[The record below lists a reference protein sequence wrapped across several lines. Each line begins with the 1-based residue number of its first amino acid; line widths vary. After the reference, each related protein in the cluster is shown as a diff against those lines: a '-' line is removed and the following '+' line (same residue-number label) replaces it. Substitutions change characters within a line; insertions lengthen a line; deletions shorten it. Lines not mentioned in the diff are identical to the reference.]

1 MIRRRLLYLL
11 VMALVLTAAGA
22 LVTLQALWLLALIV
36 PLAVLGFH
44 DALQRRHTVLRN
56 FPIIG
61 HLRYLMERVRPEIQQ
76 YFIDSNIDAYPVER
90 EFRAIVYQRA
100 KGELETQPLGTQR
113 DLYGVGYEWASHSMA
128 AHPGSEEPPRVHI
141 GGDQCRQP
149 YRASMFNISAMSFG
163 ALSAPAIRALNGGA
177 RIGGFAHNTGEGGIA
192 DAHWHEGGDLI
203 WQIGTGYFGC
213 RTRTGGFDPG
223 AFADQACRDA
233 VKMIE
238 LKLSQGAK
246 PGHGGVLPGVKVSP
260 EIARIRTLEVGET
273 VISPP
278 AHPEFDSPKGLL
290 DFLARLRELSGG
302 KPVGFKLCIGRRTDF
317 FAICKAMLE
326 TGIRPDFITV
336 DGGEGGTGAA
346 PLEFSNSMGMPAR
359 DAWIFVHNALVGAGL
374 RDQIRVIAS
383 GKIIT
388 GFHMIRALAIG
399 ADLCNSARGMMFA
412 LGCIQSL
419 RCNANTCPTGITTQD
434 PALTYG
440 LDVADKRIRVA
451 NYQTATVK
459 GFMEL
464 LGAMGLHSPAELAP
478 HHIFRRV
485 DDLRI
490 RNMNELYDYLSP
502 GQLIDGGAPPD
513 MDAEWRQARTESWSL
528 AAEQG
533 AHGGDTLRET
543 PATSEA
549 STLAPASE

>member
-1 MIRRRLLYLL
+1 MIRRRLFYLL
-11 VMALVLTAAGA
+11 VVALALTAAA
-22 LVTLQALWLLALIV
+22 ACVSRQALWLLVLIV
-36 PLAVLGFH
+36 PLAALGFH

-61 HLRYLMERVRPEIQQ
+61 HLRYLMERIRPEIQQ
-76 YFIDSNIDAYPVER
+76 YFIDSNVDAYPVER
-90 EFRAIVYQRA
+90 EFRALVYRRA

-113 DLYGVGYEWASHSMA
+113 DVYGIGYEWASHSLA
-128 AHPGSEEPPRVHI
+128 AHAVAGESPRVCI
-141 GGDQCRQP
+141 GADQCRQP
-149 YRASMFNISAMSFG
+149 YSAALFNISAMSFG

-192 DAHWHEGGDLI
+192 DAHWREGGDLI

-213 RTRTGGFDPG
+213 RTRAGRFDPG
-223 AFADQACRDA
+223 AFADQAGRDA

-260 EIARIRTLEVGET
+260 EIARIRLIEAGET

-278 AHPEFDSPKGLL
+278 AHPEFDSPTGLL
-290 DFLARLRELSGG
+290 EFLARLRELAAG
-302 KPVGFKLCIGRRTDF
+302 KPVGFKLCVGRRTDF

-359 DAWIFVHNALVGAGL
+359 DAWIFVHNALVGTGL
-374 RDQIRVIAS
+374 RDRIRVIAS
-383 GKIIT
+383 GKIMT

-440 LDVADKRIRVA
+440 LDVTDKRARVA
-451 NYQTATVK
+451 NYQAATVK

-464 LGAMGLHSPAELAP
+464 LGAMGLHSPEELAP

-490 RNMNELYDYLSP
+490 RTMNELYDYLSP
-502 GQLIDGGAPPD
+502 GQLIEGGAPPD
-513 MDAEWRQARTESWSL
+513 MAAEWRQARTGRWSL

-533 AHGGDTLRET
+533 VHGGGSLRRDQ
-543 PATSEA
+543 P
-549 STLAPASE
+549 PASA